1 MPEIEEVTE
10 EQAAQIKKSKTAPEE
25 EEDDEDKAP
34 PAPAMP
40 SMKMSQIA
48 PMVVMLGLQKIDI
61 EELGYIHHVEVMFFI
76 VQVLCL
82 GAQYW
87 VYTKIQAGEDGK
99 KMKIPEVKTM
109 GQVVTPATEQT
120 AKDYDLGKWK
130 EAMKQAVMSGV
141 ITSGIYFKWKYV
153 MPLVLQVLMTPL
165 QLYESPLFECH
176 VMGKKV
182 TRPFATPNPFGLPSA
197 PTPAA
202 EEVAEVADK
211 KEK

>member
-10 EQAAQIKKSKTAPEE
+10 EEATQIKKTKKAV
-25 EEDDEDKAP
+25 EEDDDEDNAP
-34 PAPAMP
+34 PASPMP

-48 PMVVMLGLQKIDI
+48 PMVVMLGLQKINI
-61 EELGYIHHVEVMFFI
+61 EELGYIHHVEAMFVV
-76 VQVLCL
+76 VQVLCIA
-82 GAQYW
+82 AQYW
-87 VYTKIQAGEDGK
+87 VYTKIQTAPEGK
-99 KMKIPEVKTM
+99 KLKIPEVKTM
-109 GQVVTPATEQT
+109 GQVVTPATEQS
-120 AKDYDLGKWK
+120 AKDYDMGKWK

-141 ITSGIYFKWKYV
+141 ITSGIYYKWQYV

-176 VMGKKV
+176 VLGKDV

-202 EEVAEVADK
+202 EEVKEVADK